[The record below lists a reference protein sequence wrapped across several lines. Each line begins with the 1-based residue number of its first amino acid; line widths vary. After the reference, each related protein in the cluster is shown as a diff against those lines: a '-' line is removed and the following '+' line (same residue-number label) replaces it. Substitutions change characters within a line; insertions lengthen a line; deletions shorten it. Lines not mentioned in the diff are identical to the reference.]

1 VVIELLSYKE
11 SILNP
16 LFKCL
21 IIILYAIGT
30 WFFYQAWRKYGGNLK
45 VIAGALMCGGIAA
58 CIGAGARF
66 FGDYLI
72 QFKWMESTGTII
84 FALVSIYVAWL
95 VYRKFSEIAEMFGLK
110 EGGE

>member
-1 VVIELLSYKE
+1 MVIEILSYKA

-16 LFKCL
+16 LLKCL

-30 WFFYQAWRKYGGNLK
+30 WFFYQAWKKYGGNLK

-66 FGDYLI
+66 LGDYLVL
-72 QFKWMESTGTII
+72 FKWMESTGAII
-84 FALVSIYVAWL
+84 FALVSLFVALL
-95 VYRKFSEIAEMFGLK
+95 VYRKFSEIAEAFGLK